1 MSEANFGHEIEDA
14 PSRPEGS
21 ELQDTVTTEPKDD
34 QERSSSPEAKI
45 AQAEKVIADM
55 REWLTQNGLDSTE
68 QIDNTLS
75 ELTVEYDNDT
85 DQAITSGSLSLY
97 SLTSAEGLT
106 LPQSVGGS
114 LYLNYITSAEGLTL
128 PESVGGQLQLES
140 LTSAEGLT
148 LPESVGGTLNLNL
161 ITSAEGLTL
170 PESIGGSLYLGSLTS
185 AEGLTLPESIGG
197 SLYLHSLTSAEGL
210 TLPQSVGGSLSLY
223 SLTSAE
229 GLTLPQSVGG
239 TLGLRYLTSA
249 EGLTLPQSVVGDID
263 LSSLTHEDRQKLRE
277 QRPDLADKIKD
288 EKIPSY
294 GRKIED
300 LPEHT
305 PQSPDSTIVDSP
317 PPPPRGPELTVEE
330 APAKFNELYQRLLRA
345 MPIEGLSLPDGGIT
359 YNYEKNGGD
368 VQLTLVSNEVS
379 VSITKTERAA
389 SGGDSASL
397 FISTNAQGANTA
409 EFNFVSNGQ
418 LRQVNLDPDQTSEV
432 INTVYAQMLELA
444 VKGEESHGKRE
455 AEAKQQVDSAL
466 KDFLS

>member
-1 MSEANFGHEIEDA
+1 MSEANFGHEIEEA

-21 ELQDTVTTEPKDD
+21 ELQDTVTTEPKVD

-55 REWLTQNGLDSTE
+55 REWLTQDGTYSTE
-68 QIDNTLS
+68 QIDNILS

-85 DQAITSGSLSLY
+85 DQAITSGDLNLY
-97 SLTSAEGLT
+97 YLTSAEGLTFPQSVGGDLYLQSLTSAEGLT
-106 LPQSVGGS
+106 LPQSVGGGF
-114 LYLNYITSAEGLTL
+114 YFE
-128 PESVGGQLQLES
+128 
-140 LTSAEGLT
+140 
-148 LPESVGGTLNLNL
+148 
-161 ITSAEGLTL
+161 
-170 PESIGGSLYLGSLTS
+170 
-185 AEGLTLPESIGG
+185 
-197 SLYLHSLTSAEGL
+197 SLTSAEGL
-210 TLPQSVGGSLSLY
+210 TLPQSVGGDLN
-223 SLTSAE
+223 
-229 GLTLPQSVGG
+229 
-239 TLGLRYLTSA
+239 
-249 EGLTLPQSVVGDID
+249 

-294 GRKIED
+294 GS
-300 LPEHT
+300 PELT
-305 PQSPDSTIVDSP
+305 TGDSP
-317 PPPPRGPELTVEE
+317 PPPPKGPELTVEE

-345 MPIEGLSLPDGGIT
+345 MPIEGLSLSDGGIT

-368 VQLTLVSNEVS
+368 VKLTLVSNEVN
-379 VSITKTERAA
+379 VSIRKSERAA
-389 SGGDSASL
+389 SGDNSASL

-409 EFNFVSNGQ
+409 EFNFISDGQ

-444 VKGEESHGKRE
+444 VKGEESHGQRE

>member
-1 MSEANFGHEIEDA
+1 MSEANFGHEIEEA

-21 ELQDTVTTEPKDD
+21 ELQDTVTTEPKVD

-55 REWLTQNGLDSTE
+55 REWLTQDGTYSTE
-68 QIDNTLS
+68 QIDNILS

-85 DQAITSGSLSLY
+85 DQAITSGDLNLYYLTSAEGLTLPESVGGDLYLRSLTSAEGLTFPESVGGDLNLRSLTSAEGLTFPESVGGDLDLRDLTSAEGLTLPQSVGGILNLDSLTSAEGLTFPQSVGGDLY
-97 SLTSAEGLT
+97 LQSLTSAEGLT
-106 LPQSVGGS
+106 LPQSVGGGF
-114 LYLNYITSAEGLTL
+114 YFE
-128 PESVGGQLQLES
+128 
-140 LTSAEGLT
+140 
-148 LPESVGGTLNLNL
+148 
-161 ITSAEGLTL
+161 
-170 PESIGGSLYLGSLTS
+170 
-185 AEGLTLPESIGG
+185 
-197 SLYLHSLTSAEGL
+197 SLTSAEGL
-210 TLPQSVGGSLSLY
+210 TLPQSVGGDLN
-223 SLTSAE
+223 
-229 GLTLPQSVGG
+229 
-239 TLGLRYLTSA
+239 
-249 EGLTLPQSVVGDID
+249 

-294 GRKIED
+294 GS
-300 LPEHT
+300 PELT
-305 PQSPDSTIVDSP
+305 TGDSP
-317 PPPPRGPELTVEE
+317 PPPPKGPELTVEE

-345 MPIEGLSLPDGGIT
+345 MPIEGLSLSDGGIT

-368 VQLTLVSNEVS
+368 VKLTLVSNEVN
-379 VSITKTERAA
+379 VSIRKSERAA
-389 SGGDSASL
+389 SGDNSASL

-409 EFNFVSNGQ
+409 EFNFISDGQ

-444 VKGEESHGKRE
+444 VKGEESHGQRE